1 MSSGFFVFRVQLK
14 NIAIILHAKKERQGF
29 YNELR
34 GAKSP
39 LSEAYLKMEASDIT
53 QRIKPLRD
61 DLKTAKNALK
71 RAEYFAGLVRTEHDM
86 EVQHLARER
95 RREMERDRGWE
106 R

>member
-1 MSSGFFVFRVQLK
+1 
-14 NIAIILHAKKERQGF
+14 
-29 YNELR
+29 
-34 GAKSP
+34 
-39 LSEAYLKMEASDIT
+39 MEASDIT
-53 QRIKPLRD
+53 RRIKPLRD

-71 RAEYFAGLVRTEHDM
+71 RAECFAGLVRTEHDM